1 MGDKTKVTL
10 PLEKKDMSID
20 WLNVGSVDL
29 QVEVRIGNQ
38 RDEAHM
44 TVDLDDYADDDVIE
58 DVNFDV
64 DVTADMV
71 VESASGDQ
79 ARKFLYELV
88 RSMIACEDATDTKV
102 IEIVKRALI
111 DQASDDAAAAARK
124 KRALID
130 QASDDAAAAARKM
143 AEAQTQAVA
152 DDALR
157 SVEGPRSLR
166 DVLAQDQFQWFR
178 VDGDVLDRLAD
189 TGLMGTRLPAQ
200 RILMGLADG
209 LDNLRVTVDDEGN
222 VHREIGGK
230 LLIAMKPPQSL
241 ESVLR
246 VHHPEDWFKV
256 EADVGDLRNA
266 ILRCDSIRG
275 ALRDDGETAQLTRD
289 VFDNGDGTI
298 TDAETGKVLMT
309 TCAAPEEPGEANS

>member
-10 PLEKKDMSID
+10 PFEKKDMSID

-124 KRALID
+124 
-130 QASDDAAAAARKM
+130 M

-222 VHREIGGK
+222 VHREIGGE

>member
-1 MGDKTKVTL
+1 
-10 PLEKKDMSID
+10 
-20 WLNVGSVDL
+20 
-29 QVEVRIGNQ
+29 
-38 RDEAHM
+38 
-44 TVDLDDYADDDVIE
+44 
-58 DVNFDV
+58 
-64 DVTADMV
+64 
-71 VESASGDQ
+71 
-79 ARKFLYELV
+79 
-88 RSMIACEDATDTKV
+88 
-102 IEIVKRALI
+102 
-111 DQASDDAAAAARK
+111 
-124 KRALID
+124 LID